1 MMCQI
6 IESLF
11 EYPLKN
17 YKILLCSG
25 YSCGAC
31 AWGNLIVRPSFTK
44 VIPESPTC
52 LEKIHEDICKHIH
65 LPCES
70 IYYFM
75 VSIDVFEKSKVH

>member
-1 MMCQI
+1 MV
-6 IESLF
+6 
-11 EYPLKN
+11 K
-17 YKILLCSG
+17 
-25 YSCGAC
+25 
-31 AWGNLIVRPSFTK
+31 PSFTK